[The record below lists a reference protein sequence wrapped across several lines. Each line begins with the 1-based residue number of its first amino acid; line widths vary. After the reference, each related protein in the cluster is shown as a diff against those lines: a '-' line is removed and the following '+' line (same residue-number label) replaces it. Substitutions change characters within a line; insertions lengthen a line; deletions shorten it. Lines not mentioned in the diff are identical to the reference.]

1 MSPARPPQSV
11 RAFAP
16 AKLNLG
22 LEILHQR
29 HDGYHEI
36 ETLFQALDLGDS
48 LEFHSL
54 HGDIRLQLS
63 IEGLSVPAA
72 PENLVSRAF
81 RLLAARFP
89 GQARGCAVH
98 LVKRI
103 PVGGGLG
110 GGSSDAAAA
119 LMALDRLWG
128 LDLEPAEMANAALEL
143 GSDVPFFLVG
153 GTAIGR
159 GRGERILPLPPLR
172 RGAFLLVYPGIQIS
186 TQWVYEHLKMG
197 LTRNLYRISVE
208 QVKAYLLRFPASG
221 MVIRNRL
228 EDVVFPSHPVLGEV
242 VADLERV
249 GAVHVAMTGSG
260 ATVFGTFPDRFAAD
274 AARSSLGERWQSQ
287 VSVPH
292 PGGVE
297 LE

>member
-1 MSPARPPQSV
+1 M

-22 LEILHQR
+22 LEILHRR

-48 LEFHSL
+48 LEFHNL
-54 HGDIRLQLS
+54 PGDIRLQLA

-89 GQARGCAVH
+89 GRARGCAVR

-119 LMALDRLWG
+119 LKALDRLWG
-128 LDLEPAEMANAALEL
+128 LDLEPAEMSELALEL

-159 GRGERILPLPPLR
+159 GRGERLLPLPPLR

-186 TQWVYEHLKMG
+186 TKWVYEHLKMG

-221 MVIRNRL
+221 MVMRNRL

-242 VADLERV
+242 VAVLERV

-260 ATVFGTFPDRFAAD
+260 ATVFGTFPDRSAAD
-274 AARSSLGERWQSQ
+274 TARSSLGERWQSQ
-287 VSVPH
+287 VSGPH